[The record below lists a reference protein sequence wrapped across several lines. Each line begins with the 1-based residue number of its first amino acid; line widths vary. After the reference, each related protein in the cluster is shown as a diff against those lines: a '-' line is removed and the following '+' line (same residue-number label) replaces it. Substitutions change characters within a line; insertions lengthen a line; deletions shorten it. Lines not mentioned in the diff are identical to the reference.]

1 MIRKTAILGTVVFL
15 ASVTQTA
22 NAQPASVPTA
32 AQQPSVQRALT
43 ALDKLAQMGYSVDT
57 QAHALRAIRHWQS
70 ANGLVVDGIIGPQTL
85 SSLGLGATASATA
98 IRLNPPAPQPR
109 SVEQIIRDAWPDGSE
124 DHAVAIATRES
135 RLVPTA
141 RNACCYGLF
150 QINFAPHRAW
160 LADMGITSASQLL
173 DAETNVRA
181 ALALFEAAGWSP
193 WQL

>member
-1 MIRKTAILGTVVFL
+1 MIRRTAILGAAVFL
-15 ASVTQTA
+15 TSVTSTVDA
-22 NAQPASVPTA
+22 RPAAVPAAPQP
-32 AQQPSVQRALT
+32 PSVQRALT

-57 QAHALRAIRHWQS
+57 QAHALRAIRHWQKV
-70 ANGLVVDGIIGPQTL
+70 NGLVVDGIIGPQTL
-85 SSLGLGATASATA
+85 ASLDLGASASATA
-98 IRLNPPAPQPR
+98 IRVNPPAR
-109 SVEQIIRDAWPDGSE
+109 SVEQIIRDAWPDDSE

-141 RNACCYGLF
+141 RNSCCYGLF